1 MSGSNNQN
9 LESADDAI
17 IGGRENINRVPG
29 TIVGGKL
36 NIANSPYSLLIGR
49 ENVDNGGFSTVSGYR
64 CINSKAYAAVF
75 GVDNQSTSYGTG
87 VFGANNLALADYTF
101 VAGFNNQANR
111 FASVCFGQLNTTGGD
126 FAIAA
131 GYGNAANGRAS
142 ITAGWNNQTLDD
154 YSGSFGFGN
163 VAGGLGSFVF
173 GRENTTTRDLSY
185 ALGISNSL
193 NGELSFAAG
202 SDNSLDG
209 FGTLA
214 LGSQNIVSGYYGK
227 SIGFNNTINGNH
239 SAVIG
244 LNSRLIGD
252 ESFSIGNHNI
262 NKGERTFTLGTFLR
276 ASALGAMVIGKGLS
290 EKHQLFNP
298 YENTLAIGFQSD
310 RPTLFVSASQGIGT
324 TGNVGISTNNPSY
337 QLDVNGVTR
346 SGVYLIYSDKK
357 LKKDIHNIKLKEIKR
372 LYELRPVNYKYKPD
386 ENKNLPKEKQYGH
399 GFIPL
404 LIAALQEK
412 NQEIQD
418 LYEYQ
423 KRQDRAIE
431 SLKEQMVTL
440 KEEVAQICANGC
452 NTIQHEPLQN
462 PHFSS
467 AVLYQ
472 NQPNPSDGNTIIPF
486 SIPQDFQTASIS
498 IYNMQGI
505 ELDRLLISKGE
516 YQKTIN
522 TSLPAGFYAYSLTV
536 DNLIID
542 TKQMVITNK

>member
-1 MSGSNNQN
+1 
-9 LESADDAI
+9 
-17 IGGRENINRVPG
+17 
-29 TIVGGKL
+29 
-36 NIANSPYSLLIGR
+36 
-49 ENVDNGGFSTVSGYR
+49 
-64 CINSKAYAAVF
+64 
-75 GVDNQSTSYGTG
+75 
-87 VFGANNLALADYTF
+87 
-101 VAGFNNQANR
+101 
-111 FASVCFGQLNTTGGD
+111 
-126 FAIAA
+126 
-131 GYGNAANGRAS
+131 
-142 ITAGWNNQTLDD
+142 
-154 YSGSFGFGN
+154 
-163 VAGGLGSFVF
+163 
-173 GRENTTTRDLSY
+173 
-185 ALGISNSL
+185 
-193 NGELSFAAG
+193 
-202 SDNSLDG
+202 
-209 FGTLA
+209 
-214 LGSQNIVSGYYGK
+214 
-227 SIGFNNTINGNH
+227 
-239 SAVIG
+239 
-244 LNSRLIGD
+244 
-252 ESFSIGNHNI
+252 
-262 NKGERTFTLGTFLR
+262 
-276 ASALGAMVIGKGLS
+276 
-290 EKHQLFNP
+290 
-298 YENTLAIGFQSD
+298 
-310 RPTLFVSASQGIGT
+310 
-324 TGNVGISTNNPSY
+324 
-337 QLDVNGVTR
+337 LDVNGVTR

-386 ENKNLPKEKQYGH
+386 ENKNLPKEKQYGLVAQAVRILFPNLVSEDKDGILSINYN